1 MQCRKTKKRAGV
13 YQTFA
18 STIYVLGGDEQKEI
32 EEMQSNANRKKQNNS
47 NAQSGMHIQNIGD
60 SITSDDG

>member
-1 MQCRKTKKRAGV
+1 MQCRKTKERAVG
-13 YQTFA
+13 YQTFE

-32 EEMQSNANRKKQNNS
+32 DQMQSNANRQEQKNS

-60 SITSDDG
+60 RITGDDG